1 MIYFVLFVFFARQIA
16 PRSIARASRVAGTA
30 SQPGCFSEMHR
41 GRVEPFMS
49 PEDLGER
56 LCSDSLGR
64 SQRGSGQCSE
74 KKGSR
79 RVLARHNEGCDG
91 LCLAQGSCLVF
102 LPAAL
107 FSRGQNDGA
116 WPLSPP
122 PPCPGVAPL
131 HLFLL
136 SQLDPDPSPAPSHTL
151 LLPIPTLCHCTSLHQ
166 GQFVTIILRFAP
178 INTMRCPHRAQSHRL
193 TRSGGG
199 RMYSVWVCGWICC
212 SPWCVG

>member
-16 PRSIARASRVAGTA
+16 PRSIARALRVAGTA

-49 PEDLGER
+49 PEDLGEH

-64 SQRGSGQCSE
+64 SQRGSGQRSE

-79 RVLARHNEGCDG
+79 RVLTRHNEGRDG
-91 LCLAQGSCLVF
+91 LCHAWGSCLVF

-116 WPLSPP
+116 WPLFPP
-122 PPCPGVAPL
+122 LVLAWPLCISFCCHSWILQQPHPYSAPHPYTL
-131 HLFLL
+131 PWHLLA
-136 SQLDPDPSPAPSHTL
+136 SGT
-151 LLPIPTLCHCTSLHQ
+151 ICHNH
-166 GQFVTIILRFAP
+166 P
-178 INTMRCPHRAQSHRL
+178 
-193 TRSGGG
+193 
-199 RMYSVWVCGWICC
+199 
-212 SPWCVG
+212 